1 MSDDGRTPPEG
12 WRQRQI
18 SVIDVLE
25 RNRVNAVAFANKY
38 DWRHMAGDLTAL
50 AAVVAESL
58 ANAQTAGVTLPWHVA
73 AGSLLAASVIFS
85 KISKSLSE
93 PSPPPV
99 VVAVSDSASL
109 PARTIPS
116 TTVTP

>member
-1 MSDDGRTPPEG
+1 MDDEQHTPAESPNAKTLMSLAQLAEG
-12 WRQRQI
+12 NPMTFQ
-18 SVIDVLE
+18 
-25 RNRVNAVAFANKY
+25 NKY